1 MNQRNF
7 DRDWFLT
14 VGCSAIEQLCRED
27 SRRSI
32 YTGDS
37 PVPVLVREYV
47 DAAIRAGASD
57 LHWEPGPDEVVLR
70 TRYDGTLV
78 SEHRF
83 DSTLGPK
90 ITTHLKALANLDIT
104 ERRRPQD
111 GRLTWQVDERRID
124 LRMSTVPGAH
134 GEKTVLR
141 ILDAGRLPEAL
152 SRLGMD
158 RRTELALLRASERAR
173 GLILVTGPTG
183 SGKST
188 TLYTLLKSMDRA
200 TRNVMTV
207 EDPVE
212 YEMPGITQV
221 AVDARIGRTFASVL
235 RSFLRQDPDVL
246 LVGEVR
252 DLETAEICIRASLTG
267 HLVLSTLHTNDA
279 PGAVV
284 RLLDMGVAPFL
295 LASSLSIVCSQ
306 RLLKQLCPACR
317 RPDPDARSF
326 AEPYGLAGLAGEP
339 AATASGCTACRGTG
353 VAGRIGVYETL
364 IVSPEIEAAIRDR
377 APSSELLAIAR
388 SQGLVPLIDQGLRL
402 VNEGQVSIREVVYQI
417 LSAQTTG
424 VVS

>member
-1 MNQRNF
+1 
-7 DRDWFLT
+7 
-14 VGCSAIEQLCRED
+14 
-27 SRRSI
+27 
-32 YTGDS
+32 
-37 PVPVLVREYV
+37 
-47 DAAIRAGASD
+47 
-57 LHWEPGPDEVVLR
+57 
-70 TRYDGTLV
+70 
-78 SEHRF
+78 
-83 DSTLGPK
+83 
-90 ITTHLKALANLDIT
+90 
-104 ERRRPQD
+104 
-111 GRLTWQVDERRID
+111 
-124 LRMSTVPGAH
+124 
-134 GEKTVLR
+134 
-141 ILDAGRLPEAL
+141 
-152 SRLGMD
+152 
-158 RRTELALLRASERAR
+158 
-173 GLILVTGPTG
+173 
-183 SGKST
+183 
-188 TLYTLLKSMDRA
+188 
-200 TRNVMTV
+200 MTV

-212 YEMPGITQV
+212 YELDGITQV

-306 RLLKQLCPACR
+306 RLLKLLCPVCR
-317 RPDPDARSF
+317 CADPQAGAF
-326 AEPYGLAGLAGEP
+326 AEPYGLDGQVGVR
-339 AATASGCTACRGTG
+339 AATATGCEACRGTG
-353 VAGRIGVYETL
+353 VTGRIGVYETL

-402 VNEGQVSIREVVYQI
+402 VNEEQVSIREVVYQI

>member
-1 MNQRNF
+1 MGEWQYSE
-7 DRDWFLT
+7 DWFFSTGLP
-14 VGCSAIEQLCRED
+14 ALERH
-27 SRRSI
+27 RRLDGSGSTAAP
-32 YTGDS
+32 YQS
-37 PVPVLVREYV
+37 VPILVREYV

-57 LHWEPGPDEVVLR
+57 LHWEPGPDAVVLR

-83 DSTLGPK
+83 DPALGPK

-111 GRLTWQVDERRID
+111 GRLTWQVDGRRID

-141 ILDAGRLPEAL
+141 ILDAERLPGNLA
-152 SRLGMD
+152 RLGMD

-173 GLILVTGPTG
+173 GLLLVTGPTG

-200 TRNVMTV
+200 TRNVVTV

-212 YEMPGITQV
+212 YELDGITQV

-279 PGAVV
+279 PGAVI

-306 RLLKQLCPACR
+306 RLLKLLCPACR
-317 RPDPDARSF
+317 RPDPGARSF
-326 AEPYGLAGLAGEP
+326 AEPYGLTGQVGAR
-339 AATASGCTACRGTG
+339 AATAPGCEACRGTG

-364 IVSPEIEAAIRDR
+364 IVSPEIETAIRDR
-377 APSSELLAIAR
+377 TSSSELLRIAR
-388 SQGLVPLIDQGLRL
+388 SQGLVPLIDQGLHL
-402 VNEGQVSIREVVYQI
+402 VNQGRVSVREVVYQI